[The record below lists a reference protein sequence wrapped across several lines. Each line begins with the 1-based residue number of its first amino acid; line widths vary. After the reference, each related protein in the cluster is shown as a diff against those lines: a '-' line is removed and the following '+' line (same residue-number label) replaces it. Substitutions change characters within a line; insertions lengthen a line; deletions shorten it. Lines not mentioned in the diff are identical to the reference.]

1 MGPTQP
7 TNFDF
12 IKMESGDMEGLTVY
26 FCQRETYNLTDG
38 LDLPI
43 LRSTLLIKSDGD
55 MFLVIR

>member
-1 MGPTQP
+1 
-7 TNFDF
+7 
-12 IKMESGDMEGLTVY
+12 MEGLTVYFY